1 MLALDSDMVSRFT
14 VWDLNMNSHQKDL
27 AMNTP
32 AHPSTHALQVKGMS
46 CQHCVK
52 AITQAVLA
60 QDAQAQV
67 RVDLPSGQVS
77 VQTQL
82 SREATAAAIADEGY
96 EVINP

>member
-1 MLALDSDMVSRFT
+1 MLMVDSDMVSRFT
-14 VWDLNMNSHQKDL
+14 VVNLHRKDL
-27 AMNTP
+27 AMNALTHP
-32 AHPSTHALQVKGMS
+32 ATHELLVQGMS

-52 AITQAVLA
+52 AVTQAVLA

-82 SREATAAAIADEGY
+82 SREATAAAITNEGY
-96 EVINP
+96 EVVSP